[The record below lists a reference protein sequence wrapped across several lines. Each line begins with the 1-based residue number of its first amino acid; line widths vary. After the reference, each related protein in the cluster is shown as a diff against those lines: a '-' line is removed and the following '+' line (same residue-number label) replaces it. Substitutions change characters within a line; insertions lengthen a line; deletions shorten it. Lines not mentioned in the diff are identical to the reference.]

1 MEADYVLADVGYD
14 SRANKRVVEAIDAE
28 PVIACNPRRGKREKI
43 KHVKLLKTRRY
54 VVEQFNGQFKAN
66 VLKECWLRPRG
77 MVKKAAMVTV
87 GFISIVKLKSVSKI
101 EYVIA
106 IKEVMTNAETA

>member
-1 MEADYVLADVGYD
+1 MLA
-14 SRANKRVVEAIDAE
+14 
-28 PVIACNPRRGKREKI
+28 
-43 KHVKLLKTRRY
+43 
-54 VVEQFNGQFKAN
+54 KA
-66 VLKECWLRPRG
+66 KS

-106 IKEVMTNAETA
+106 IKEVRTNAETA